1 MSLEETVQELVT
13 KKEIEDLITWRF
25 ARAIDWINVDAAK
38 SCFHDDARFAYDA
51 VDMNAQDFCTAFAK
65 SAGNLK
71 MRSHFIGCAAV
82 AIHGETRASGETYAI
97 YAATYADKDTQK
109 LKDYIVG
116 CRYLS
121 ELEKRDSVWRFS
133 RIQIL
138 FDWSIGQ
145 DSPEKTASGNTYSRN
160 LDVNNPLYRE
170 LDKHVRAS
178 G

>member
-1 MSLEETVQELVT
+1 MTLEDTVRELVT

-38 SCFHDDARFAYDA
+38 ACFHLDARFVYDA
-51 VDMNAQDFCTAFAK
+51 VDMNAQDFCAAFAK

-82 AIHGETRASGETYAI
+82 ALHGTRASGETYAI

-109 LKDYIVG
+109 LKDYVVG

-121 ELEKRDSVWRFS
+121 ELEQRDSVWRIS
-133 RIQIL
+133 RMQIL

-145 DSPEKTASGNTYSRN
+145 DSPEKTASGNTYSRG
-160 LDVNNPLYRE
+160 LDVNNPLHRE
-170 LDKHVRAS
+170 FDTHARSTV
-178 G
+178 